1 MDLETIGHLCIV
13 IGAVLFVMGIA
24 GREIAKRNGK
34 VRLTP
39 VGIELHWETE
49 PEMVERII
57 REKEERA

>member
-1 MDLETIGHLCIV
+1 METIGHLCIV

-34 VRLTP
+34 IHLTP